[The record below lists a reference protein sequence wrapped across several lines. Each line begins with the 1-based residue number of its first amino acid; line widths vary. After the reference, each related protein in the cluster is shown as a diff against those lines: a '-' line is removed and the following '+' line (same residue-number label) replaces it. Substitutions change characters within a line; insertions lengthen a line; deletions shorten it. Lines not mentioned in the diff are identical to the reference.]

1 MTTVLEDASSST
13 HHCFGYCQ
21 CKCHHGEK
29 GKSRMYYHEDV
40 LKGLG
45 TRRAPWTH
53 ILGTAGTENNEDIK
67 SDMLEFIT

>member
-1 MTTVLEDASSST
+1 
-13 HHCFGYCQ
+13 
-21 CKCHHGEK
+21 
-29 GKSRMYYHEDV
+29 MYYHEDV